1 MTKYI
6 CIELN
11 VQKSPAERQYRFF
24 LKFIRFTDK
33 IQCERI
39 DHLIY
44 ISYDDADPMAMR
56 VVQRLPRYFLR
67 GFRITECSE
76 HIFKKIKRR
85 RSAFRLRKILT
96 VRFFLIFRCFYRLFW
111 EKGSMNPGITAILS
125 M

>member
-76 HIFKKIKRR
+76 HIFQKIRCHHIYFL
-85 RSAFRLRKILT
+85 SLHCASTFLKIYA
-96 VRFFLIFRCFYRLFW
+96 V
-111 EKGSMNPGITAILS
+111 
-125 M
+125 